1 MEFPVLLFKQA
12 PYFVLDFIWRH
23 RVSMLA
29 VICGN
34 RGFWF
39 YKLQSENS
47 IWISKWQGRCS
58 RGGGISITKGI
69 A

>member
-34 RGFWF
+34 RGFDF
-39 YKLQSENS
+39 TNYSRKIPFGFQS
-47 IWISKWQGRCS
+47 GRDVAVEE
-58 RGGGISITKGI
+58 GG
-69 A
+69 